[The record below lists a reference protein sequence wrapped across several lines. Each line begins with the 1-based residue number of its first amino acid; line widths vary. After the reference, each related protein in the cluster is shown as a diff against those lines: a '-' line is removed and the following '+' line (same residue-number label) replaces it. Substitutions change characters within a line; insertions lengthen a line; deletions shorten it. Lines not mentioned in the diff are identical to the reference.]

1 MVKFRVKILNN
12 KNNNQKSVNIPG
24 YVFKY
29 GYLEYIPGKLYNIE
43 ITKDIHLNPQLE
55 ITNEMK
61 ETYFAENIDIKNLK
75 KLSIC

>member
-12 KNNNQKSVNIPG
+12 KNNNQKSVIIPS

-29 GYLEYIPGKLYNIE
+29 GYLEYIPGKLYHIE
-43 ITKDIHLNPQLE
+43 ITKDNHLNPQLE

-61 ETYFAENIDIKNLK
+61 ETYFLENSDIKNLK
-75 KLSIC
+75 KISIC